1 MKTRWYRKSGVK
13 GLLVLLTI
21 VFVTVACTG
30 AGASVLIMSKG
41 VQPLDSKNY
50 VDSQSFQDNMYS
62 LSHTIINAINEREIL
77 DQADDGELVDLAELN
92 KGKTLTHKNTSGLA
106 YKAGNLYDWA
116 KKSSWDRS
124 ANVLIC
130 RQPDGSDY
138 YMYYNDFADKI
149 TTGELKFVFG
159 SDEDGWT
166 ENAKDI
172 LALLSGPAYTS

>member
-92 KGKTLTHKNTSGLA
+92 KGKTLTHKTHPDLPT
-106 YKAGNLYDWA
+106 
-116 KKSSWDRS
+116 
-124 ANVLIC
+124 
-130 RQPDGSDY
+130 RQES
-138 YMYYNDFADKI
+138 
-149 TTGELKFVFG
+149 V
-159 SDEDGWT
+159 
-166 ENAKDI
+166 
-172 LALLSGPAYTS
+172 